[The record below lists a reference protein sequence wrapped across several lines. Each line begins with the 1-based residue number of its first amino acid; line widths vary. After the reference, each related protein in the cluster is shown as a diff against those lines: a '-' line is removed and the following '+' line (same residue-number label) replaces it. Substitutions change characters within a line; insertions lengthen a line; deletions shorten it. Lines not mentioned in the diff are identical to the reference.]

1 MAFCN
6 RCGSPVPSGANF
18 CQVCGA
24 PLIAGS
30 GPPAALPSGT
40 SAGAPY
46 PPSPAAQ
53 LQFPP
58 SLPPGIV
65 TPTDLPFHPQDGE
78 VFYRVII
85 PNRRL
90 LWRLM
95 VAGILSGLVFLIILI
110 PLAASVISTGVA
122 LSFLDLIVAFLLSV
136 FALIVIGSVV
146 YAVLAFGKYRYWVTN
161 HRTVGRR
168 GVIGFSIDS
177 IPLETI
183 SDVVVQRS
191 VADRIFGL
199 ASVWVQPFG
208 GASFGGYG
216 AAQYRFGAM
225 GGTNSF
231 LGMTPPEA
239 SEVQRLIFQLRDIRR
254 RETGRL
260 I

>member
-6 RCGSPVPSGANF
+6 RCGSPVPADASF

-24 PLIAGS
+24 RLQNA
-30 GPPAALPSGT
+30 PAAGT
-40 SAGAPY
+40 TPLALGSNY
-46 PPSPAAQ
+46 PPSGPAPVAPI
-53 LQFPP
+53 PP
-58 SLPPGIV
+58 TPVSGGIP
-65 TPTDLPFHPQDGE
+65 TPMDLPFHPQDGE
-78 VFYRVII
+78 VFYRVIV

-95 VAGILSGLVFLIILI
+95 VAGLLSGLLFLVILV
-110 PLAASVISTGVA
+110 PFAASFISSGIS
-122 LSFLDLIVAFLLSV
+122 LAFLYLVVVFVVVV
-136 FALIVIGSVV
+136 FAIIVVVSVI
-146 YAVLAFGKYRYWVTN
+146 YAILAFNKYRYWVTN

-168 GVIGFSIDS
+168 GVIGYTIDS

-191 VADRIFGL
+191 IADRIFGL
-199 ASVWVQPFG
+199 SSVWVQPFG
-208 GASFGGYG
+208 GSSFGGYG
-216 AAQYRFGAM
+216 AAQYRFGMM

-231 LGMTPPEA
+231 LGLTPPEA
-239 SEVQRLIFQLRDIRR
+239 TDVQQLIFHLRDVRR

>member
-6 RCGSPVPSGANF
+6 RCGSPVPAGANF

-24 PLIAGS
+24 PLAGTVAAPGTPYAGS
-30 GPPAALPSGT
+30 PAGSLG
-40 SAGAPY
+40 
-46 PPSPAAQ
+46 AAQ
-53 LQFPP
+53 LPVPFQVPP
-58 SLPPGIV
+58 SLPPSI
-65 TPTDLPFHPQDGE
+65 PAPPDLPFHPQDGE

-95 VAGILSGLVFLIILI
+95 VAGILSGLAFLVILI
-110 PLAASVISTGVA
+110 PLGAAFLSTGVSVT
-122 LSFLDLIVAFLLSV
+122 LLYLIVAFLFALFAVVVVASV
-136 FALIVIGSVV
+136 FYAL
-146 YAVLAFGKYRYWVTN
+146 LAFGKYRYWVTN

-191 VADRIFGL
+191 IADRIFGL

-208 GASFGGYG
+208 GSSFGGYG
-216 AAQYRFGAM
+216 AAQYRFGTM

-239 SEVQRLIFQLRDIRR
+239 SDVQKLIFQLRDIRR

>member
-1 MAFCN
+1 M
-6 RCGSPVPSGANF
+6 
-18 CQVCGA
+18 
-24 PLIAGS
+24 
-30 GPPAALPSGT
+30 
-40 SAGAPY
+40 
-46 PPSPAAQ
+46 
-53 LQFPP
+53 
-58 SLPPGIV
+58 
-65 TPTDLPFHPQDGE
+65 
-78 VFYRVII
+78 FYRVII

-95 VAGILSGLVFLIILI
+95 VAGILSGLAFLVILI
-110 PLAASVISTGVA
+110 PLGAAFLSTGVSVT
-122 LSFLDLIVAFLLSV
+122 LLYLIVAFLFALFAVVVVASV
-136 FALIVIGSVV
+136 FYAL
-146 YAVLAFGKYRYWVTN
+146 LAFGKYRYWVTN

-191 VADRIFGL
+191 IADRIFGL

-208 GASFGGYG
+208 GSSFGGYG
-216 AAQYRFGAM
+216 AAQYRFGTM

-239 SEVQRLIFQLRDIRR
+239 SDVQKLIFQLRDIRR

>member
-1 MAFCN
+1 M
-6 RCGSPVPSGANF
+6 
-18 CQVCGA
+18 
-24 PLIAGS
+24 
-30 GPPAALPSGT
+30 
-40 SAGAPY
+40 
-46 PPSPAAQ
+46 
-53 LQFPP
+53 
-58 SLPPGIV
+58 
-65 TPTDLPFHPQDGE
+65 
-78 VFYRVII
+78 FYRVII

-95 VAGILSGLVFLIILI
+95 VAGLLSGLAFLVILI
-110 PLAASVISTGVA
+110 PIGAAFLSTGVS
-122 LSFLDLIVAFLLSV
+122 LSFLYLIAAFLIAV
-136 FALIVIGSVV
+136 FALIVVASVV
-146 YAVLAFGKYRYWVTN
+146 YALLAFGKYRYWVTN

-191 VADRIFGL
+191 IADRIFGL

-208 GASFGGYG
+208 GSSFGGYG
-216 AAQYRFGAM
+216 AAQYRFGTM

-239 SEVQRLIFQLRDIRR
+239 SDVQKLIFQLRDVRR